1 MSVHQQREIFNY
13 ISKFQGREIILY
25 LKNRKKERKVKVKV
39 MLGCCGPREG
49 DRGEVTTFKI
59 KN

>member
-1 MSVHQQREIFNY
+1 MTVHKQREIFNY

-25 LKNRKKERKVKVKV
+25 LKNRKKERKTKVKV
-39 MLGCCGPREG
+39 VLGGSGPREE
-49 DRGEVTTFKI
+49 DTGEVTTFKI